1 MEQKRP
7 ADIIQEL
14 LDYLWNGLGLEE
26 KGWKRL
32 KKGDFKKKMK
42 NGLTYQIWFD
52 RSRYNYIDYEIGHGN
67 VEVGFSCIIKQG
79 DDYLYS
85 FRIEPT
91 TGGSFFRML
100 TEDLRLNTGLLDT
113 FLPLVKAN
121 YLDFIDRFEAD
132 PVEALQ
138 PVCAPFTEA
147 EDYSWFIYVR
157 EQMVER
163 YGTAEQMEEYRRQ
176 AELRGT
182 PGHKAKNWMG
192 SMLFHLSHAN
202 DVDQAWASSRTRE
215 ELDQVVEPFVQTLND
230 LLDEYMSIYGVNT
243 WAMSTYESRR
253 GLARNYITPIIGD
266 MLLSDIT
273 PRMMDKYYRD
283 LLSVKTVSVNNRKP
297 TSEYLTPHTVREIH
311 KLLRSAFNQAVRW
324 ELISRNPV
332 LNATLPKEEHK
343 ERDIWTAETLSKA
356 MEVCDDPILSLA
368 LNLAFSCSLRIGE
381 MLGLT
386 WDCID
391 IAPQSIE
398 NGSAYIFVNKE
409 LQRVTR
415 GALDDLSDKG
425 VIKKFPPCIAST
437 HTALVLKEPKTK
449 TSIRRVYLPK
459 TVAYMLVERKKEIDE
474 LMDLFGDEYI
484 DNNLVFC
491 SSNGRPMESQVI
503 NRAFNKLIKENGL
516 PHVVFHSLRHSSIT
530 YKLKLN
536 GGDMKSVQGDS
547 GHAQVKMVAD
557 VYSHIID
564 EDRCIN
570 AQRLEEAFY
579 SSKTPD
585 PVEDTE
591 PKTADTAV
599 TESDESDAAK
609 ILELLKNPE
618 TAALLKQLAKAL

>member
-1 MEQKRP
+1 MASIVKRKSKYSVVY
-7 ADIIQEL
+7 
-14 LDYLWNGLGLEE
+14 DYTDENG
-26 KGWKRL
+26 K
-32 KKGDFKKKMK
+32 
-42 NGLTYQIWFD
+42 
-52 RSRYNYIDYEIGHGN
+52 
-67 VEVGFSCIIKQG
+67 
-79 DDYLYS
+79 
-85 FRIEPT
+85 
-91 TGGSFFRML
+91 
-100 TEDLRLNTGLLDT
+100 
-113 FLPLVKAN
+113 
-121 YLDFIDRFEAD
+121 
-132 PVEALQ
+132 
-138 PVCAPFTEA
+138 
-147 EDYSWFIYVR
+147 
-157 EQMVER
+157 
-163 YGTAEQMEEYRRQ
+163 RRQ
-176 AELRGT
+176 RWETFSTNAEAKKRKKQIEYEQDSGT
-182 PGHKAKNWMG
+182 FFIPTAK
-192 SMLFHLSHAN
+192 
-202 DVDQAWASSRTRE
+202 
-215 ELDQVVEPFVQTLND
+215 TLND

-243 WAMSTYESRR
+243 WAMST
-253 GLARNYITPIIGD
+253 
-266 MLLSDIT
+266 
-273 PRMMDKYYRD
+273 
-283 LLSVKTVSVNNRKP
+283 
-297 TSEYLTPHTVREIH
+297 
-311 KLLRSAFNQAVRW
+311 
-324 ELISRNPV
+324 
-332 LNATLPKEEHK
+332 
-343 ERDIWTAETLSKA
+343 
-356 MEVCDDPILSLA
+356 
-368 LNLAFSCSLRIGE
+368 
-381 MLGLT
+381 
-386 WDCID
+386 
-391 IAPQSIE
+391 
-398 NGSAYIFVNKE
+398 YIFVNKE

>member
-1 MEQKRP
+1 MQSTLSVCL
-7 ADIIQEL
+7 IIRKSCAQVHHRQSTML
-14 LDYLWNGLGLEE
+14 AL
-26 KGWKRL
+26 
-32 KKGDFKKKMK
+32 
-42 NGLTYQIWFD
+42 
-52 RSRYNYIDYEIGHGN
+52 IGGA
-67 VEVGFSCIIKQG
+67 
-79 DDYLYS
+79 
-85 FRIEPT
+85 
-91 TGGSFFRML
+91 
-100 TEDLRLNTGLLDT
+100 TGLYCGY
-113 FLPLVKAN
+113 V
-121 YLDFIDRFEAD
+121 DFIAWDIR
-132 PVEALQ
+132 EALNMAKEFFEGTDIPWAIFHTFRREAGSVPLKQ
-138 PVCAPFTEA
+138 QDDGTET
-147 EDYSWFIYVR
+147 ENQD
-157 EQMVER
+157 
-163 YGTAEQMEEYRRQ
+163 
-176 AELRGT
+176 
-182 PGHKAKNWMG
+182 
-192 SMLFHLSHAN
+192 
-202 DVDQAWASSRTRE
+202 D
-215 ELDQVVEPFVQTLND
+215 ELDETLTGMDYIPYTQQDAEAFFAQLEQWND
-230 LLDEYMSIYGVNT
+230 EDEYTRCIQALNAIPEDWRNYRT
-243 WAMSTYESRR
+243 AYA
-253 GLARNYITPIIGD
+253 LARA
-266 MLLSDIT
+266 LE
-273 PRMMDKYYRD
+273 KYYRD